1 MSSVGGTVAPK
12 KKINRADYM
21 FNQLKDQTVIK
32 KPGDVDGI

>member
-1 MSSVGGTVAPK
+1 MSSVGGTVASK